1 MAQRLTNIVPKKGLK
16 GLAENWQSDLLAA
29 ISVSLVALPLGL
41 GIALASGVPP
51 MAGIISA
58 IVGGIVTTLYRG
70 SHIGINGPTA
80 GLIAVILASISSL
93 DDGTGNAL
101 NYVLAAIVVSGGLQ
115 VLLGLFRMGRFADIF
130 HSTVIHGVLAAIG
143 IIIFAKQIHSALGT
157 TTEATGIIETIIDAF
172 HQLPNANPF
181 VVIISL
187 VGLALLI
194 FHSRIN
200 YKLFHFLPAPLW
212 VLMLAIPFV
221 YLFNFFEYHELS
233 FLGTMHSVGPNLL
246 IDIPENIM
254 DSIAHPD
261 FSRMD
266 SMAFWNSVMGITLI
280 ASIESL
286 ASAKAI
292 DKLDPYRRRTDLNKD
307 LIGIGLSTMASGL
320 IGGLPVITVIVRST
334 VNVHNHAK
342 TKWSNFY
349 HGALL
354 LLFIFLLAPVIQKV
368 PLCALAI
375 LLVYTGFKLAS
386 PKIFKKLYAQGIE
399 QLIFFVG
406 TLIITLQTDLL
417 IGILGGLTLA
427 LVTHLLL
434 AKIPVSEFITQI
446 IRPGSHLLFHKDGS
460 YELRIKGIANFL
472 NTIRTEALLEEIPT
486 GSRVKIDLS
495 EARIVDHSIM
505 ESLFDFKRQHMDS
518 GGFAEIGGLE
528 DHVSSSRNK
537 LALQILTKHDVK
549 VTPRLESIQSMAE
562 EHGWIF
568 EQERSDDVRYFQS
581 FYFFKTR
588 PINLC
593 FNTISSAKRSIQ
605 WEICDVSFEEGALL
619 ASEKFK
625 TTLGLI
631 RLPFDIP
638 KFTIEKKGF
647 LDKYL
652 ISHKD
657 IDYEMYEAFSGD
669 YTVKVENCE
678 RMKDFLQDEIKNL
691 IEQSAIHH
699 IESNG
704 EALLIFNDNL
714 NLAPISDYSHFI
726 HFLEDMKRVMSERGK
741 ITN

>member
-233 FLGTMHSVGPNLL
+233 FLGTMHSVGPHLL

-354 LLFIFLLAPVIQKV
+354 LLFIFVLAPVIQKV
-368 PLCALAI
+368 PLCALA
-375 LLVYTGFKLAS
+375 TCS
-386 PKIFKKLYAQGIE
+386 
-399 QLIFFVG
+399 
-406 TLIITLQTDLL
+406 
-417 IGILGGLTLA
+417 
-427 LVTHLLL
+427 
-434 AKIPVSEFITQI
+434 
-446 IRPGSHLLFHKDGS
+446 
-460 YELRIKGIANFL
+460 
-472 NTIRTEALLEEIPT
+472 
-486 GSRVKIDLS
+486 
-495 EARIVDHSIM
+495 
-505 ESLFDFKRQHMDS
+505 
-518 GGFAEIGGLE
+518 
-528 DHVSSSRNK
+528 
-537 LALQILTKHDVK
+537 
-549 VTPRLESIQSMAE
+549 TP
-562 EHGWIF
+562 
-568 EQERSDDVRYFQS
+568 
-581 FYFFKTR
+581 
-588 PINLC
+588 
-593 FNTISSAKRSIQ
+593 
-605 WEICDVSFEEGALL
+605 
-619 ASEKFK
+619 
-625 TTLGLI
+625 
-631 RLPFDIP
+631 
-638 KFTIEKKGF
+638 
-647 LDKYL
+647 
-652 ISHKD
+652 
-657 IDYEMYEAFSGD
+657 
-669 YTVKVENCE
+669 
-678 RMKDFLQDEIKNL
+678 
-691 IEQSAIHH
+691 
-699 IESNG
+699 
-704 EALLIFNDNL
+704 
-714 NLAPISDYSHFI
+714 
-726 HFLEDMKRVMSERGK
+726 
-741 ITN
+741 